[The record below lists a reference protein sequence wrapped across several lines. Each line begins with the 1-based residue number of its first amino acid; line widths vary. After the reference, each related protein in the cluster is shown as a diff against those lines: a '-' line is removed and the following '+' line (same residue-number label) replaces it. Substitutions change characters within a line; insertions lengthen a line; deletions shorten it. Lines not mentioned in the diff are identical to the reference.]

1 MISVVTRSVHTEG
14 VFAFIKLLANVTLVR
29 RPLVI
34 IQILGSEIGELQIF
48 LVFEGEVPATF
59 FILFSQIKD
68 RPVPTLSM

>member
-1 MISVVTRSVHTEG
+1 MISVVTRSVRTEG
-14 VFAFIKLLANVTLVR
+14 VFVFIRLLANVTLVS
-29 RPLVI
+29 PLVI